1 MSQPSTL
8 ASQYRRLAALS
19 WPKSFPVA
27 QFPNPPL
34 LLALAGSLVA
44 QLVDS
49 GAVHDWARATNEV
62 GIAAWAWLELADG
75 VNWFRRL
82 LGAGGLVWLASQLAS
97 QLAG

>member
-1 MSQPSTL
+1 MNHASTI

-19 WPKSFPVA
+19 WPKSFPIA

-34 LLALAGSLVA
+34 LLALAGSLMA
-44 QLVDS
+44 RLVES

-82 LGAGGLVWLASQLAS
+82 LGFGGLIWLVAKLAAQLGA
-97 QLAG
+97 